1 MADELNPKAVALAL
15 AAISG
20 VAYVLCAV
28 LFAVAPQLILG
39 LYSDM
44 FHGVDIAKIARTSV
58 PLWSIVAGFVESIV
72 LSLVFGWLFAM
83 VYNYFRARQRI

>member
-20 VAYVLCAV
+20 AAYVLCAV
-28 LFAVAPQLILG
+28 LFAIAPQLILG

-44 FHGVDIAKIARTSV
+44 FHGVDIAKIARTPV
-58 PLWSIVAGFVESIV
+58 PLWSMAAGFVESV
-72 LSLVFGWLFAM
+72 VFLLVFGWLFAA
-83 VYNYFRARQRI
+83 VYNYFRTK